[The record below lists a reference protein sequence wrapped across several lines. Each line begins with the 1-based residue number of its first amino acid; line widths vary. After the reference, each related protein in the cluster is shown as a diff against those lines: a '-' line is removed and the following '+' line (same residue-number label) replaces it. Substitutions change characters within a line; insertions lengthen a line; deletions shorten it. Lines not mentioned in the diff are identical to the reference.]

1 MKEISAD
8 ALLAYGFIDLIAL
21 FNFLSSFKA
30 NSMGLLGR
38 GRGRGAVARGRGS
51 TTWVAS
57 GIAAPPP
64 VVGRGRGRGALL
76 GHASVA
82 ARTLDRRPKQVEV
95 TGFTVEEKEEVALHL
110 GVCNTMS
117 IF

>member
-1 MKEISAD
+1 
-8 ALLAYGFIDLIAL
+8 
-21 FNFLSSFKA
+21 
-30 NSMGLLGR
+30 MGLLGR

-57 GIAAPPP
+57 GITPP

-95 TGFTVEEKEEVALHL
+95 SGFTTEEKEDVALHL
-110 GVCNTMS
+110 GVCMGNVQ
-117 IF
+117 II